1 MRPFLIHNM
10 TPLIWT
16 TKGNIPIEGLQYST
30 EWQETADQVRFI
42 ETYKQ
47 EDEVVKRSIHV
58 MIKQGL
64 PVFGE
69 QGQLNG

>member
-1 MRPFLIHNM
+1 MTQD

-47 EDEVVKRSIHV
+47 DDEVVKRSIHV

-64 PVFGE
+64 SVFGE